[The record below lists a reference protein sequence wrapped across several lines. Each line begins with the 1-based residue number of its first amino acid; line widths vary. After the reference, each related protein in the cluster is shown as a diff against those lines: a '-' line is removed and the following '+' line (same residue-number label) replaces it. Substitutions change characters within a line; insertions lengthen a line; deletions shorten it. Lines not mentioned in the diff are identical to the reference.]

1 MPTIRFEE
9 LAEPSAPLSRRTVT
23 RVSLYE
29 RRNVGTALTR
39 GAGGHACWHTPCS
52 MCQSGSTTGICWAS
66 SHCGLRSIPVSFPN
80 LQELTTGMSKGV
92 LSEQLWT
99 QRWRWDLP
107 LLLSMVAVLCFIG
120 AVYTA
125 YRRMFWAMM
134 VFASNVL
141 VLKLWFVDRMV
152 RLYEDSRWTAAEAH
166 VDK

>member
-1 MPTIRFEE
+1 
-9 LAEPSAPLSRRTVT
+9 
-23 RVSLYE
+23 
-29 RRNVGTALTR
+29 
-39 GAGGHACWHTPCS
+39 
-52 MCQSGSTTGICWAS
+52 
-66 SHCGLRSIPVSFPN
+66 
-80 LQELTTGMSKGV
+80 MSKGV

-152 RLYEDSRWTAAEAH
+152 RLYEDSRRTAAEAH
-166 VDK
+166 VDE